1 MRTKELS
8 PIKKTVPDKITKEK
22 VSPAQI
28 EGLLVTELL
37 NRLGR
42 PEKLNFIKASNVFDN
57 KWRVDVWCYFDSTE
71 TIMATQSCK
80 ILHSYFIHAD
90 AYGKI
95 IESSP
100 EITKI
105 YK

>member
-8 PIKKTVPDKITKEK
+8 PIKKTVPDKTTKEK

-28 EGLLVTELL
+28 EELLVAELL

-42 PEKLNFIKASNVFDN
+42 PEKLKFIKASNVFDN
-57 KWRVDVWCYFDSTE
+57 KWRVDVWCYHDSVK
-71 TIMATQSCK
+71 TIMATQSAK
-80 ILHSYFIHAD
+80 ILHSYFIYAD
-90 AYGKI
+90 AHGKI

>member
-8 PIKKTVPDKITKEK
+8 PIKKTIPDKITKEK
-22 VSPAQI
+22 VSPVKI
-28 EGLLVTELL
+28 EELLVAELL

-42 PEKLNFIKASNVFDN
+42 PEKLNFIKANNVFDN
-57 KWRVDVWCYFDSTE
+57 KWRIDVWCYYDSVK
-71 TIMATQSCK
+71 TIMTTQSSK
-80 ILHSYFIHAD
+80 IFHSYFIHAD
-90 AYGKI
+90 AHGKI